1 MGANLSRTVLGNLFH
16 PLLATPFVGPQFGLI
31 LANVQI
37 SREAA
42 VHPFGMLFNAGKSV
56 APFVRPQF
64 GLILAKGLDAVEWR
78 RVSAELPEIIPRGVN
93 MLWERYY

>member
-1 MGANLSRTVLGNLFH
+1 MCRHFCPDLIYPPT
-16 PLLATPFVGPQFGLI
+16 PLCRA
-31 LANVQI
+31 
-37 SREAA
+37 
-42 VHPFGMLFNAGKSV
+42 
-56 APFVRPQF
+56 QF